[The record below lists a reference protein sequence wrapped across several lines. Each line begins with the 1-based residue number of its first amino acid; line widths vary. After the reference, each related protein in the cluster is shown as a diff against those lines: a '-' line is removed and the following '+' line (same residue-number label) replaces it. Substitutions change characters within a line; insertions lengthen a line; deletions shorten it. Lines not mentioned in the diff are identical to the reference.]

1 MSRAKTRIGLIVNPV
16 AGMGGSVGLKGT
28 DGKMYKKALAMGAE
42 PVTPKRTRDFLEHLH
57 IDAEK
62 RLEWLV
68 GPRQMGERYIEPL
81 GWPYEVVGQ
90 IDEETSAQDTRR
102 IANLMVERG
111 VSLLVFVGGDGT
123 ARDIHDAI
131 DGKVPVVAVPAGVK
145 VYSGAFALST
155 RAAAEMVEA
164 FLEGSET
171 SEEEV
176 LDIDE
181 DAFREDRLASRLYG
195 YLVVPEVR
203 KFLQP
208 GKVPSSVNQS
218 SQERKKDIAA
228 FIVET
233 MEPDTLYLLG
243 PGTTVRA
250 VADAMELPKTLLGV
264 DAVYDGALVSEDVN
278 EQEML
283 TLFEQ
288 YEKRSIIVTPIGGN
302 GFIFGRGNK
311 QFTPEVIRRVG
322 KEQITVVSTRKKLK
336 GTGCLRVDT
345 GDFALDQML
354 CGYIQVTVGYRQS
367 RMIKARCD

>member
-1 MSRAKTRIGLIVNPV
+1 
-16 AGMGGSVGLKGT
+16 
-28 DGKMYKKALAMGAE
+28 
-42 PVTPKRTRDFLEHLH
+42 
-57 IDAEK
+57 
-62 RLEWLV
+62 
-68 GPRQMGERYIEPL
+68 
-81 GWPYEVVGQ
+81 
-90 IDEETSAQDTRR
+90 
-102 IANLMVERG
+102 
-111 VSLLVFVGGDGT
+111 
-123 ARDIHDAI
+123 
-131 DGKVPVVAVPAGVK
+131 
-145 VYSGAFALST
+145 
-155 RAAAEMVEA
+155 
-164 FLEGSET
+164 
-171 SEEEV
+171 
-176 LDIDE
+176 
-181 DAFREDRLASRLYG
+181 
-195 YLVVPEVR
+195 
-203 KFLQP
+203 
-208 GKVPSSVNQS
+208 
-218 SQERKKDIAA
+218 
-228 FIVET
+228 

-336 GTGCLRVDT
+336 GAGCLRVDT

-367 RMIKARCD
+367 RMIKVRCD